1 MMASPTSAAALTAI
15 GHIGLAGAVGFL
27 VGFEREWSQALEKR
41 VHTFAGA
48 RTFTLIGLIGGLAGA
63 LSDGPVLIGAAL
75 VIVGALTIYGYAV
88 EARET
93 PGRGGT
99 TEMAIFA
106 TLLLGAA
113 AGRGD
118 LLLASAGA
126 VTVAIVLSLKDEIR
140 GVARAL
146 NEREIHAALRFL
158 AISVLVLPI
167 LPNERFG
174 PYGALN
180 PRELWAMVVLISGLS
195 FLGYWLMKALGPGRG
210 VLATGL
216 VGGLASSTATTLS
229 LSKFARDGVSEPR
242 AVAAGIVMANVVML
256 ARVAVI
262 LAAVSKTTLINAAP
276 ALAAGALSGVVLA
289 IALWRTSAA
298 KADPARAVTVGNP
311 FELRPAIFFAASI
324 AAISVAAAYA
334 ADRFGAAGA
343 YAVGAISGLA
353 DVDAMTL
360 SGGRQA
366 AAGALAADVAAVA
379 ILLAISVNG
388 AVKGFLAA
396 AIGGRRAGII
406 VISSFAVIAVAGAA
420 AHYLA
425 QV

>member
-1 MMASPTSAAALTAI
+1 MTESSALSTLSTL
-15 GHIGLAGAVGFL
+15 GHVGLAGAVGFL
-27 VGFEREWSQALEKR
+27 IGFEREWTQALEKR
-41 VHTFAGA
+41 EHTFAGA

-63 LSDGPVLIGAAL
+63 LSAGPHLIVAAL
-75 VIVGALTIYGYAV
+75 LVVGALTIYGYAI

-106 TLLLGAA
+106 TVLLGAA

-126 VTVAIVLSLKDEIR
+126 VTVAIVLSLKEEIK

-146 NEREIHAALRFL
+146 DGREIHATLRFL
-158 AISVLVLPI
+158 AISVLVLPV

-180 PRELWAMVVLISGLS
+180 PRELWTMVVLISGLS
-195 FLGYWLMKALGPGRG
+195 FLGYWLMKAFGSGRG

-229 LSKFARDGVSEPR
+229 LSKFARDGVSPGR

-256 ARVAVI
+256 VRVGVI
-262 LAAVSKTTLINAAP
+262 LAALSKTTLLYAAP
-276 ALAAGALSGVVLA
+276 ALAAGALSGVA
-289 IALWRTSAA
+289 IAVALWRSSPGAD
-298 KADPARAVTVGNP
+298 DPARLVAVGNP

-324 AAISVAAAYA
+324 AVISIAAAYG

-343 YAVGAISGLA
+343 YVVGAISGLA

-366 AAGALAADVAAVA
+366 AAGALAANVAAIA
-379 ILLAISVNG
+379 ILLAIAVNG
-388 AVKGFLAA
+388 AVKGILAA
-396 AIGGRRAGII
+396 VIGGRRVGTIVFSAFAII
-406 VISSFAVIAVAGAA
+406 AAAGAA
-420 AHYLA
+420 AQYLIRA
-425 QV
+425 